1 MNNKKPLTICSLL
14 LLISFVYI
22 FNVFAHSGRTDASGG
37 HRDNKNASGLG
48 SYHYH
53 CGGYPAHLHTNGV
66 CPYKTKITSTSTSTT
81 KSTASTTTTN
91 NDRYKEGHSAGY
103 NKGYGEGYESGRKN
117 GYELGRKDGYKA
129 GTEYKSPH
137 DIALLIYAPISLIA
151 ILALCIKAFKK

>member
-1 MNNKKPLTICSLL
+1 MIIIVPIVNTL
-14 LLISFVYI
+14 
-22 FNVFAHSGRTDASGG
+22 AHSGRTDASGG

-53 CGGYPAHLHTNGV
+53 CGGYPAHLHTNGY
-66 CPYKTKITSTSTSTT
+66 CPYKIKRTSTSTSTT
-81 KSTASTTTTN
+81 KSTSS

-137 DIALLIYAPISLIA
+137 DIALMIYAPISIIA